1 MELVSSQTMQKAEKA
16 LSEKYGVDTLLLMEN
31 AGRGVTEE
39 IVKVLQCHSF
49 SRVYIM
55 CGMGN
60 NGGGGVGERCQ
71 LRPPFSSLFFLVY
84 LVGERGEV
92 KKKG

>member
-39 IVKVLQCHSF
+39 IVKFCNATLSPEF
-49 SRVYIM
+49 I
-55 CGMGN
+55 
-60 NGGGGVGERCQ
+60 
-71 LRPPFSSLFFLVY
+71 
-84 LVGERGEV
+84 
-92 KKKG
+92 